1 MPQDIAHEIE
11 ACRNAESAWRE
22 ASGAGDPGLHDA
34 ALLELRAAELRLSAR
49 LRSLRSAEESP
60 EDSPIDPVRAFVIH
74 TVLRRWR
81 ERLLRP

>member
-1 MPQDIAHEIE
+1 MPQDIAQEIE

-49 LRSLRSAEESP
+49 LRSLRSAENP
-60 EDSPIDPVRAFVIH
+60 ADDSPLDPVRAFVLH
-74 TVLRRWR
+74 AVLKRWR
-81 ERLLRP
+81 DRLLRS